1 MEYTIKKIAELSGVS
16 PRTLRF
22 YDEIGLLKPA
32 RINSSGYRIYG
43 ANEIDR
49 LQQILFYRSLE
60 FKLEQI
66 QELLNQPDF
75 DQHQALLEHQKLLLK
90 KRAQIDALL
99 TTVQK
104 TLTSYEGGITMS
116 DQEKFA
122 GFKQQKISEN
132 EEKFGQEIRE
142 AYGEKTVAKA
152 NQKWANMTEEQ
163 FQAMQTVES
172 QLLADLT
179 TYLTQS
185 GVDQPLAKAIFDAHK
200 KWLTFS
206 WPTYTPQAHQGLGQM
221 YVADERFTAYYD
233 ERSGNG
239 ATQALNEIIQHYT
252 SK

>member
-32 RINSSGYRIYG
+32 KINSSGYRIYG
-43 ANEIDR
+43 AKEIDR

-75 DQHQALLEHQKLLLK
+75 DQQQALRNHQQLLLK

-116 DQEKFA
+116 DQEKFE

-132 EEKFGQEIRE
+132 EEQFGQEIRE
-142 AYGEKTVAKA
+142 KYGEKTVEEA
-152 NQKWANMTEEQ
+152 NQKWANMTEQQ
-163 FQAMQTVES
+163 FQEMQVIEE
-172 QLLADLT
+172 QLLTDLA
-179 TYLTQS
+179 TYLTQPEL
-185 GVDQPLAKAIFDAHK
+185 DQPLAKAIFDAHK
-200 KWLTFS
+200 EWLAFS
-206 WPTYTPQAHQGLGQM
+206 WSTYTPQAHQGLGQM
-221 YVADERFTAYYD
+221 YLADERFTAYYD
-233 ERSGNG
+233 DRSGNG
-239 ATQALNEIIQHYT
+239 ATKALNEIIQYYT
-252 SK
+252 NK